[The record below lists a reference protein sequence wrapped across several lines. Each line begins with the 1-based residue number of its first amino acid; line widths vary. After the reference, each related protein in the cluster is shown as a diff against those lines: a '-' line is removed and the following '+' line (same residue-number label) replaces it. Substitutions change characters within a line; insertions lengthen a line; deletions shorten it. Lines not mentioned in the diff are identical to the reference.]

1 MTLNGHSRTKSEKF
15 GLTHSAFFT
24 IRFFLFVFCVSLVP
38 YGNVRAQGE
47 GITLAKYANDF
58 LAIGVGGRA
67 LGMGS
72 AYTAVAND
80 VTSGYWN
87 PAGLSKIDFP
97 EIVLMHD
104 QRYGDIVSYNY
115 GAGAIKLSNDE
126 TMGLSV
132 VVLSVSGVPNT
143 QSAGLETDP
152 NGNLIPISNP
162 SVDSLVRL
170 NYDNITFFGET
181 DFALVGSYA
190 KRSSDNFAYGGSV
203 KLIRR
208 SIGTASGTGIGFD
221 LGVIY
226 NPLNNFSLGANLQN
240 ATTTVVAW
248 TTGTT
253 EVMTPTLATGAAY
266 NLSVGPFGIT
276 PAVDLLFNFDNMR
289 SSSMVHL
296 GLLGADVRAGAEVT
310 YKNVIA
316 IRAGYNEVKQFTVG
330 AGIRLPKLEIDYAF
344 AKFSYADALPPTNRI
359 SLKLVLEK

>member
-1 MTLNGHSRTKSEKF
+1 MTSTKETR
-15 GLTHSAFFT
+15 GG
-24 IRFFLFVFCVSLVP
+24 RFEYVRSLFLIFYFSLLVLFVSLFSCAEVK
-38 YGNVRAQGE
+38 AQGE
-47 GITLAKYANDF
+47 GLTLAKYANDF

-72 AYTAVAND
+72 AYTAAAND

-87 PAGLSKIDFP
+87 PAGLSKVEFP
-97 EIVLMHD
+97 EIILMHD

-115 GAGAIKLSNDE
+115 VAGAIKLSKDE
-126 TMGLSV
+126 TVGLSA

-143 QSAGLETDP
+143 QSAGLDLNGNPIPPEFANPDSLSRLDP
-152 NGNLIPISNP
+152 NM
-162 SVDSLVRL
+162 V
-170 NYDNITFFGET
+170 TFFGET

-190 KRSSDNFAYGGSV
+190 KQSTDNFAYGGSV

-208 SIGTASGTGIGFD
+208 SIGTTSGTGIGFD
-221 LGVIY
+221 VGALY
-226 NPLNNFSLGANLQN
+226 NPFKNLSLGANLQN

-266 NLSVGPFGIT
+266 DLLLGSFGIT
-276 PAVDLLFNFDNMR
+276 PAVDLLFNIDNMR
-289 SSSMVHL
+289 SASMVHL
-296 GLLGADVRAGAEVT
+296 GPLSADARAGMEVS
-310 YKNVIA
+310 YKNVLA

-330 AGIRLPKLEIDYAF
+330 AGIHLPKLEIDYAF

-359 SLKLVLEK
+359 SLKLVLENN

>member
-1 MTLNGHSRTKSEKF
+1 MSPRKNGNGESPAPDFS
-15 GLTHSAFFT
+15 
-24 IRFFLFVFCVSLVP
+24 LFVSLLALVLICFCAQEIK
-38 YGNVRAQGE
+38 AQGE

-58 LAIGVGGRA
+58 LEIGVGGRA

-87 PAGLSKIDFP
+87 PAGLSKVEFP
-97 EIVLMHD
+97 EIILMHD
-104 QRYGDIVSYNY
+104 QRYGDIVNYNY

-126 TMGLSV
+126 TVGLSV

-143 QSAGLETDP
+143 QSAGLDLNNQP
-152 NGNLIPISNP
+152 IPPQFANI
-162 SVDSLVRL
+162 DSMVRL
-170 NYDNITFFGET
+170 DNTKVTFFGET

-208 SIGTASGTGIGFD
+208 SISSTSGTGIGFD
-221 LGVIY
+221 VGVLY
-226 NPLNNFSLGANLQN
+226 SPFTNLNLGANLQN

-266 NLSVGPFGIT
+266 GLTMGSFVVT
-276 PAVDLLFNFDNMR
+276 PAADLLFNIDNMR
-289 SSSMVHL
+289 SASMVHL
-296 GLLGADVRAGAEVT
+296 GPLSADARVGAEAS

-330 AGIRLPKLEIDYAF
+330 AGIHLPKLEIDYAF
-344 AKFSYADALPPTNRI
+344 AKFSSSDALPPTNRI
-359 SLKLVLEK
+359 SLKLVLENN